1 MEKIRFDYSPAQH
14 FMQPGNI
21 DSWAERVV
29 HCHEMLHAGTGPGR
43 EYCGWLNWPLS
54 ISADEVGRIKAA
66 ASKIRQESQV
76 FLVVG
81 IGGSYLGA
89 RAAIEML
96 THSFNNELAPDRRQ
110 GPKIYFAGHQLSSTY
125 ISHLLDVIDGQQIS
139 LNIISKSGTTMEPAL
154 IFGLL
159 KEFMEEKYGLAE
171 ARPRIFATTDRER
184 GLLRELADQE
194 GYTAFAIPDDIGGRY
209 SVLTPVGLLPMA
221 VAGIDIEQVL
231 KGAQAAAQDL
241 QDPRLM
247 DNHCYQ
253 YAAVRNIL
261 HIQGYSIEL
270 LAAYEPGMHYL
281 GEWFKQLFGESEGK
295 QGQGIFPAAVSF
307 TTDLHS
313 LGQYIQEGP
322 RNLFETVLRVKKSAK
337 EVQIDWD
344 TAPTY
349 LKGHTLDFVNEKA
362 SEGVLLA
369 HSEGGVPCLRL
380 EIPDNSPYYFG
391 YLVYFFMK
399 ACAISGYLSGI
410 NPFDQPGVEAYKRH
424 MQDLLR

>member
-1 MEKIRFDYSPAQH
+1 LEKIRFEYGSALG
-14 FMQPGNI
+14 FMQIEDI
-21 DSWAERVV
+21 DGWAERVGE
-29 HCHEMLHAGTGPGR
+29 CHKMLHEGTGPGS
-43 EYCGWLNWPLS
+43 EYRGWLDWPSS
-54 ISADEVGRIKAA
+54 ITADEVGRIKTAA
-66 ASKIRQESQV
+66 RRIRQEAQA

-96 THSFNNELAPDRRQ
+96 THSFYNELAPGRRQ

-125 ISHLLDVIDGQQIS
+125 ISHLLEVIEGQQII
-139 LNIISKSGTTMEPAL
+139 LNVISKSGTTTEPAL

-159 KEFMEEKYGLAE
+159 KAFMEEKFGLVE
-171 ARPRIFATTDRER
+171 ARHRIFITTNRER
-184 GLLRELADQE
+184 GLLRELANRE

-231 KGAQAAAQDL
+231 EGAQAAARDL
-241 QDPRLM
+241 QESRLM
-247 DNHCYQ
+247 ENHCYQ

-261 HIQGYSIEL
+261 YGQGYSIEL
-270 LAAYEPGMHYL
+270 LAAYEPGLHYL

-295 QGQGIFPAAVSF
+295 RGQGIFPATVNF

-322 RNLFETVLRVKKSAK
+322 RNLFETVLKVKQASP
-337 EVQIDWD
+337 EVGIDWD
-344 TAPTY
+344 SAPPY
-349 LKGHTLDFVNEKA
+349 LNGHTLDFVNQKA
-362 SEGVLLA
+362 LEGTLLA
-369 HSEGGVPCLRL
+369 HREGGVPCLQL
-380 EIPDNSPYYFG
+380 EIPEISPYYFG

-399 ACAISGYLSGI
+399 ACAISAYLAGV